1 MNEQGFVGVFSLW
14 IGLLIVSIG
23 LAIFAVV
30 RWHRAN
36 ANARLFEVRSFF
48 IAHTAALMAFQNNF
62 SQEALAFEFEGGQV
76 ALERLHFKPDKEV
89 TIRCA
94 VSIGKY
100 QRKSDVEWVKLGES
114 WKAVSWREQ

>member
-1 MNEQGFVGVFSLW
+1 MNEQGFAGVYSLW
-14 IGLLIVSIG
+14 MALLIASLG
-23 LAIFAVV
+23 LAAFAFV

-62 SQEALAFEFEGGQV
+62 SQEALSFDFEGGQV
-76 ALERLHFKPDKEV
+76 ALERLHFKPEKEV

-94 VSIGKY
+94 VHIGTY
-100 QRKSDVEWVKLGES
+100 QKQSDVEWIKMGES